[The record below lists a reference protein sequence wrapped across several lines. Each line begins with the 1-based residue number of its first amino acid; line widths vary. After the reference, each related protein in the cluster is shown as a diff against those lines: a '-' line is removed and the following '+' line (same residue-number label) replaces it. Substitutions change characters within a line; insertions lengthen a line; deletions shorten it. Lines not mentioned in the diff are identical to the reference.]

1 MPPCSFQLSYVQQE
15 NCQQLCG
22 LWSFADGLVFQHVD
36 CGSSTRAHIFQV
48 LRMAGIFDTP
58 CTTIHEANDALEF
71 WPHFMWFLKMMAIHH
86 TGCPAPARAR
96 QHMPQWQR
104 HRGVVPAAALMAFV
118 PAQGNTILAMDYM
131 ENGTLWDQLPR
142 TNKAGQ
148 RIFQWKLRGKK
159 VAYEIALGLHCLH
172 DLK

>member
-1 MPPCSFQLSYVQQE
+1 M
-15 NCQQLCG
+15 
-22 LWSFADGLVFQHVD
+22 
-36 CGSSTRAHIFQV
+36 
-48 LRMAGIFDTP
+48 
-58 CTTIHEANDALEF
+58 
-71 WPHFMWFLKMMAIHH
+71 
-86 TGCPAPARAR
+86 
-96 QHMPQWQR
+96 
-104 HRGVVPAAALMAFV
+104 VPAAPRQQGRASASRSGSDIWGVEAAAASIACV

>member
-1 MPPCSFQLSYVQQE
+1 M
-15 NCQQLCG
+15 
-22 LWSFADGLVFQHVD
+22 
-36 CGSSTRAHIFQV
+36 
-48 LRMAGIFDTP
+48 
-58 CTTIHEANDALEF
+58 
-71 WPHFMWFLKMMAIHH
+71 LKMMAIH
-86 TGCPAPARAR
+86 GISCPAPARA
-96 QHMPQWQR
+96 HQR
-104 HRGVVPAAALMAFV
+104 MLRGRASTSRGGSDVRGVVPAAALIACV

-159 VAYEIALGLHCLH
+159 AAYEIALGLHCLH

>member
-1 MPPCSFQLSYVQQE
+1 
-15 NCQQLCG
+15 
-22 LWSFADGLVFQHVD
+22 
-36 CGSSTRAHIFQV
+36 
-48 LRMAGIFDTP
+48 
-58 CTTIHEANDALEF
+58 
-71 WPHFMWFLKMMAIHH
+71 MWVLKMIA
-86 TGCPAPARAR
+86 TCGTSCRAPARRASTSR
-96 QHMPQWQR
+96 SGNDV
-104 HRGVVPAAALMAFV
+104 RGMASTACV

-142 TNKAGQ
+142 TNKAEQ

>member
-1 MPPCSFQLSYVQQE
+1 M
-15 NCQQLCG
+15 
-22 LWSFADGLVFQHVD
+22 
-36 CGSSTRAHIFQV
+36 
-48 LRMAGIFDTP
+48 
-58 CTTIHEANDALEF
+58 
-71 WPHFMWFLKMMAIHH
+71 LKMMAHYWTISS
-86 TGCPAPARAR
+86 APARHASTFR
-96 QHMPQWQR
+96 SGGDV
-104 HRGVVPAAALMAFV
+104 RGVEAAAASIACL

-159 VAYEIALGLHCLH
+159 AAYEIALGLHCLH

>member
-1 MPPCSFQLSYVQQE
+1 MAGVFDILCTAARQANGILQSTSILATVHVDAEDDGNLWNQPPCAS
-15 NCQQLCG
+15 
-22 LWSFADGLVFQHVD
+22 
-36 CGSSTRAHIFQV
+36 
-48 LRMAGIFDTP
+48 
-58 CTTIHEANDALEF
+58 
-71 WPHFMWFLKMMAIHH
+71 K
-86 TGCPAPARAR
+86 AR
-96 QHMPQWQR
+96 QHMLQWQR
-104 HRGVVPAAALMAFV
+104 HRGVEAAAALTACML
-118 PAQGNTILAMDYM
+118 AQGNTILAMDYM

>member
-1 MPPCSFQLSYVQQE
+1 M
-15 NCQQLCG
+15 
-22 LWSFADGLVFQHVD
+22 
-36 CGSSTRAHIFQV
+36 
-48 LRMAGIFDTP
+48 
-58 CTTIHEANDALEF
+58 
-71 WPHFMWFLKMMAIHH
+71 
-86 TGCPAPARAR
+86 
-96 QHMPQWQR
+96 
-104 HRGVVPAAALMAFV
+104 VPAAPCQQGRASTSRSGSDIGGAEAAAASIACV

>member
-1 MPPCSFQLSYVQQE
+1 MLQGRAGTCCS
-15 NCQQLCG
+15 
-22 LWSFADGLVFQHVD
+22 
-36 CGSSTRAHIFQV
+36 GSDMRS
-48 LRMAGIFDTP
+48 L
-58 CTTIHEANDALEF
+58 
-71 WPHFMWFLKMMAIHH
+71 
-86 TGCPAPARAR
+86 
-96 QHMPQWQR
+96 
-104 HRGVVPAAALMAFV
+104 PAAAASIACV

-159 VAYEIALGLHCLH
+159 AAYEIALGLHCLH

>member
-1 MPPCSFQLSYVQQE
+1 ML
-15 NCQQLCG
+15 
-22 LWSFADGLVFQHVD
+22 
-36 CGSSTRAHIFQV
+36 
-48 LRMAGIFDTP
+48 
-58 CTTIHEANDALEF
+58 
-71 WPHFMWFLKMMAIHH
+71 
-86 TGCPAPARAR
+86 
-96 QHMPQWQR
+96 QWQR
-104 HRGVVPAAALMAFV
+104 HRGVKAAAALMACML
-118 PAQGNTILAMDYM
+118 AQGNTILAMDFM